1 MAHVLSE
8 ALKSRACTVR
18 PATDTT
24 STYAG
29 TQTVNTPRLE
39 FGLHLRQC
47 RVNPGSE
54 AIRALKPHTTHAR
67 TGRNTFLLNGLY
79 DLPWPRSQ
87 QISLRIADTEYPA
100 VPC

>member
-24 STYAG
+24 FTYAG

-54 AIRALKPHTTHAR
+54 AIRALKPHTTR
-67 TGRNTFLLNGLY
+67 TNGKEHF
-79 DLPWPRSQ
+79 PFERA
-87 QISLRIADTEYPA
+87 LRPALAAVAAD
-100 VPC
+100 